1 MNREQAE
8 HVLDAY
14 LSTCYAVDADGV
26 YPETDSKKARDSLRE
41 VILDAMTGYRSSTT
55 TVPTIT
61 YPQITP
67 NYGKPIV
74 TCGVGE

>member
-8 HVLDAY
+8 HILDAFIEIHSAY
-14 LSTCYAVDADGV
+14 KTGNRQSVSVD
-26 YPETDSKKARDSLRE
+26 KAYEAMRE
-41 VILDAMTGYRSSTT
+41 VILDAMTGYRPSTI
-55 TVPTIT
+55 TVPNIT

>member
-8 HVLDAY
+8 HILDAY
-14 LSTCYAVDADGV
+14 VEMECVGEDN
-26 YPETDSKKARDSLRE
+26 KAQQSLRE
-41 VILDAMTGYRSSTT
+41 VILDAMTEYRSSTI
-55 TVPTIT
+55 TVPNIT

-74 TCGVGE
+74 TCGVSE